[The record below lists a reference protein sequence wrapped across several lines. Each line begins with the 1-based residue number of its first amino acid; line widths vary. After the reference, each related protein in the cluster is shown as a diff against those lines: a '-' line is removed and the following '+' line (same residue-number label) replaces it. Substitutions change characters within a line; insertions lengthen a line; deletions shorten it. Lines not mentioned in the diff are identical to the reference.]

1 VIQYTI
7 MLSLDTPISV
17 ISGVGEAMVDKLA
30 KLGIKTIG
38 QAVYYYPFRYDDF
51 THRTTINR
59 VVAGETVNVV
69 GTIDVINTRRS
80 PRQHMYVTEAIIT
93 DDTGKL
99 RVTWFNQPFLSRNL
113 QTGDYISLAGKVSQD
128 LLGPLMIS
136 PQYEKVDRRGI
147 TQHTSG
153 LVPVYSTISGL
164 TTKQLRAIIG
174 RTLNL
179 AKIDEWLP
187 SELLKKRGLLSL
199 REALINIHRPPSW
212 TSLEAARHRL
222 AFDELV
228 ILQLRGQL
236 IRERWQTSQA
246 PIIRFNEAL
255 TKEIVNSWSFQLTDD
270 QRRCSWQILQD
281 LEQNQPMLRL
291 LQGDVGSG
299 KTAVAIL
306 AMANVADSGYQT
318 ALIAP
323 SEVLAYQHFQT
334 VVASLGE
341 FFVIGLLTRT
351 QQFLSKPKEGI
362 KKTTKKQLV
371 RLLSLGQCQVV
382 IGTQALLQEPVDFYK
397 LGLLIVDEQ
406 HRFGV
411 EQRQLLLNKKL
422 FAENGQNLVA
432 HFLAMT
438 ATPIPRSLALSL
450 YGDLNLS
457 VIRTMPAGR
466 LPVIT
471 KIVEDKDRA
480 KMYKFIRQLLDRGEQ
495 AFIVCPLVDPS
506 DKLAVKAATDEFN
519 YLVNGELK
527 GYKVGLL
534 HGRLS
539 GANKQKVMADFAAG
553 RYQVLVATA
562 VVELGLDIPQATVMV
577 IEGADRFGLAQ
588 LHQYRGRVGRRG
600 QQAYCFLLPSPA
612 SGELAKRRLKAV
624 VKYNNG
630 QELARLDL
638 KWRGPGELY
647 GYEQTGFSE
656 LRLANI
662 FDQDLISAAHEI
674 ALEVLHHPNWRYRAI
689 TNLAWQ
695 LGGLDVLPQ

>member
-1 VIQYTI
+1 MIQYTI

-371 RLLSLGQCQVV
+371 RLLSLGQCQIV

-480 KMYKFIRQLLDRGEQ
+480 KMYKFIRQLLDKGEQ

>member
-371 RLLSLGQCQVV
+371 RLLSLGQCQIV

-662 FDQDLISAAHEI
+662 FDQDLISAAHET

>member
-1 VIQYTI
+1 

-480 KMYKFIRQLLDRGEQ
+480 KMYKFIRQLLDKGEQ

>member
-1 VIQYTI
+1 
-7 MLSLDTPISV
+7 MLSFNTPISA
-17 ISGVGEAMVDKLA
+17 ISGVGETILNKLA
-30 KLGIKTIG
+30 KLGITTIG
-38 QAVYYYPFRYDDF
+38 QAIYYYPFRYDDF
-51 THRTTINR
+51 RHRTTINR
-59 VVAGETVNVV
+59 AVTGEVVNIV
-69 GTIDVINTRRS
+69 GTIDIISTRRS
-80 PRQHMYVTEAIIT
+80 PRQHIYVTEAILN
-93 DDTGKL
+93 DGTGKL
-99 RVTWFNQPFLSRNL
+99 RVVWFNQPFLSRNL
-113 QTGDYISLAGKVSQD
+113 QAGDYVSLAGKISQD
-128 LLGPLMIS
+128 LLGPLIIS
-136 PQYEKVDRRGI
+136 PQYENVNKTGGI
-147 TQHTSG
+147 QHTSG

-164 TTKQLRAIIG
+164 TIKQLRVIIG

-281 LEQNQPMLRL
+281 LGQNQPMLRL

-371 RLLSLGQCQVV
+371 RLLSLGQCQIV

-411 EQRQLLLNKKL
+411 EQRQLLLNK
-422 FAENGQNLVA
+422 
-432 HFLAMT
+432 
-438 ATPIPRSLALSL
+438 
-450 YGDLNLS
+450 
-457 VIRTMPAGR
+457 
-466 LPVIT
+466 
-471 KIVEDKDRA
+471 
-480 KMYKFIRQLLDRGEQ
+480 
-495 AFIVCPLVDPS
+495 
-506 DKLAVKAATDEFN
+506 
-519 YLVNGELK
+519 
-527 GYKVGLL
+527 
-534 HGRLS
+534 
-539 GANKQKVMADFAAG
+539 
-553 RYQVLVATA
+553 
-562 VVELGLDIPQATVMV
+562 
-577 IEGADRFGLAQ
+577 
-588 LHQYRGRVGRRG
+588 
-600 QQAYCFLLPSPA
+600 
-612 SGELAKRRLKAV
+612 
-624 VKYNNG
+624 
-630 QELARLDL
+630 
-638 KWRGPGELY
+638 
-647 GYEQTGFSE
+647 
-656 LRLANI
+656 
-662 FDQDLISAAHEI
+662 
-674 ALEVLHHPNWRYRAI
+674 
-689 TNLAWQ
+689 
-695 LGGLDVLPQ
+695 

>member
-1 VIQYTI
+1 
-7 MLSLDTPISV
+7 
-17 ISGVGEAMVDKLA
+17 
-30 KLGIKTIG
+30 
-38 QAVYYYPFRYDDF
+38 
-51 THRTTINR
+51 
-59 VVAGETVNVV
+59 
-69 GTIDVINTRRS
+69 
-80 PRQHMYVTEAIIT
+80 
-93 DDTGKL
+93 
-99 RVTWFNQPFLSRNL
+99 
-113 QTGDYISLAGKVSQD
+113 
-128 LLGPLMIS
+128 
-136 PQYEKVDRRGI
+136 
-147 TQHTSG
+147 
-153 LVPVYSTISGL
+153 
-164 TTKQLRAIIG
+164 
-174 RTLNL
+174 
-179 AKIDEWLP
+179 
-187 SELLKKRGLLSL
+187 
-199 REALINIHRPPSW
+199 
-212 TSLEAARHRL
+212 
-222 AFDELV
+222 
-228 ILQLRGQL
+228 
-236 IRERWQTSQA
+236 
-246 PIIRFNEAL
+246 
-255 TKEIVNSWSFQLTDD
+255 
-270 QRRCSWQILQD
+270 
-281 LEQNQPMLRL
+281 LRL

-480 KMYKFIRQLLDRGEQ
+480 KMYKFIRQLLDKGEQ

>member
-1 VIQYTI
+1 MIQYTI

-281 LEQNQPMLRL
+281 LGQNQPMLRL

-371 RLLSLGQCQVV
+371 RLLSLGQCQIV

>member
-1 VIQYTI
+1 MIQYTI

>member
-480 KMYKFIRQLLDRGEQ
+480 KMYKFIRQLLDKGEQ

-662 FDQDLISAAHEI
+662 FDQDLISAAHET

>member
-1 VIQYTI
+1 MIQYII

-371 RLLSLGQCQVV
+371 RLLSLGQCQIV

-662 FDQDLISAAHEI
+662 FDQDLISAAHET

>member
-1 VIQYTI
+1 

-371 RLLSLGQCQVV
+371 RLLSLGQCQIV

>member
-1 VIQYTI
+1 

-371 RLLSLGQCQVV
+371 RLLSLGQCQIV

-480 KMYKFIRQLLDRGEQ
+480 KMYKFIRQLLDKGEQ

>member
-397 LGLLIVDEQ
+397 LGLLVVDEQ

-480 KMYKFIRQLLDRGEQ
+480 KMYKFIRQLLDKGEQ

>member
-1 VIQYTI
+1 

>member
-480 KMYKFIRQLLDRGEQ
+480 KMYKFIRQLLDKGEQ